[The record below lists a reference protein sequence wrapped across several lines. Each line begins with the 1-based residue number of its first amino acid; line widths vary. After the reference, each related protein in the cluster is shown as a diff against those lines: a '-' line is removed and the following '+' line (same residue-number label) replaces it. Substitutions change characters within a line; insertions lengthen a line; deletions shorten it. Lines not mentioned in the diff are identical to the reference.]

1 MRHRHQFAA
10 EVAARLVDGVPLPAG
25 TVVEMLG
32 WHMRVGDGLADANG
46 KAEQAER
53 TPCKD
58 HSGFDAYPYV
68 LVMRQGERSLYD
80 ACSKE
85 RIVRV
90 ADIVHIVR
98 SVAGCLQRLHA
109 AGVVHADLKQRNI
122 IRMALAWVLCDM
134 DASARAGA
142 RVGAKSSSGYCS
154 PEIACARFATRFG
167 GGEVDAA
174 YALDI
179 WSLGVVL
186 FELSAAQVPPARPPP
201 PPPPPPRPDA
211 TPASSQPA
219 RSRAHPH
226 RSARNRRRASS
237 AGGPDTLP
245 PLPHPF
251 PWCRTSSR
259 RTCRTTS

>member
-32 WHMRVGDGLADANG
+32 WHTSPGDGLADANG

-53 TPCKD
+53 TPCRD
-58 HSGFDAYPYV
+58 HPDFDAYPYA

-167 GGEVDAA
+167 GGEVDVA

-186 FELSAAQVPPARPPP
+186 FELSAAQVPPARPPAARLRRRSHSHRSARAAAP
-201 PPPPPPRPDA
+201 PPRAGLTPPFPPFPPPFLPSPPPPRILP
-211 TPASSQPA
+211 S
-219 RSRAHPH
+219 
-226 RSARNRRRASS
+226 
-237 AGGPDTLP
+237 GPDT
-245 PLPHPF
+245 
-251 PWCRTSSR
+251 
-259 RTCRTTS
+259 